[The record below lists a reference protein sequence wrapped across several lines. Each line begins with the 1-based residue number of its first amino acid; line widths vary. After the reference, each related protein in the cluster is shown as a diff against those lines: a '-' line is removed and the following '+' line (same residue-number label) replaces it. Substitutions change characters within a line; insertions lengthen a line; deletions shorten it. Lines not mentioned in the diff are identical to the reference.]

1 MNKLGFLRSLQ
12 RATPSRRIIACGSIV
27 AIAIVVAATFTILTK
42 LRESTLNSVEN
53 DLSRRS
59 LALAAQAN
67 LSFQSLSLVLTNIS
81 DRVKT
86 GDIADSH
93 QFKDVMGGFDT
104 HRWLKEKIVGL
115 PQIENVA
122 LVDLDGR
129 IVNASRRWPA
139 AEITVSDREFFKALT
154 HDAALKMFVSEPI
167 QSRGTGTW
175 NIVVARR
182 LHGLNDEFV
191 GLVAGMVNLEFFE
204 NHWRSILD
212 VREVGS
218 SISLNRLD
226 GTVLARF
233 PRTTAIGKRFENGVQ
248 NLLRDTSTV
257 TLRKLG
263 PIDGAMRI
271 EAAHV
276 LADFPL
282 FMLATETEETA
293 LQGWAATARIVTLV
307 SACCVIVVLIAA
319 YGMLRWWAE
328 HEHRERMQAE
338 KLEAEKAALTAEAEL
353 KLGRESKIQAMRLN
367 AAIENMSQGLLMFDS
382 EERIVVVNSEYI
394 RMYGLSPDIVKPG
407 CTLLELFQHRGAAG
421 QLTRDPAQ
429 YRAEVLASV
438 ATGKTV
444 KSVVETADGRQISI
458 VNRQI
463 ADGGWVVTHEDIT
476 AQSHYEETLRNALAD
491 AQRAELR
498 LDAAINNMSHGL
510 VMCDAQERVVVVN
523 DQYIQMYGL
532 SRDIAKPGCTFRELL
547 KHRVETGHL
556 PNDPEK
562 YCTEV
567 LARLASEKTFDM
579 NVETADGRH
588 IAIINR
594 PMDGGGWVTTHQ
606 DVTERNL
613 AERKLEETR
622 RFLNTVIENAPVAI
636 IVKDAAT
643 KQFAL
648 VNRAYEQLIGRP
660 RTELIGKT
668 AYDIFPAHA
677 AKRIT
682 EGDKNAIQTGNQRIK
697 GEMVLEMPGT
707 ARRITATTSLVVR
720 DNDNKPQFLIVVIED
735 VTERREAD
743 ARIAHMAHHDA
754 LTDLPNRILLHER
767 LNEAL
772 ARIQD
777 GQSLAV
783 LYLDLDHFKSVN
795 DTLGHQIGNELLKI
809 VAERLRHC
817 IGDMGTVAR
826 LGGDEFLIVL
836 NKISKP
842 EDAATFAQ
850 LVRETITAPVNLDGN
865 QIFTDVSIGISIAP
879 GDATA
884 SIQMLK
890 NADMALY
897 EAKADGRGTFRF
909 FEPEM
914 GTRMDVRRAL
924 ELDLRKALAEG
935 ELELHYQPLVNL
947 DRDEITGYEA
957 LLRWKHPV
965 RGSILPSEFI
975 PIAEETG
982 LINAIGEWVI
992 KTACTEAATWPS
1004 ELRVAV
1010 NVSPVQ
1016 FKNQTLALAVVNGLV
1031 ASGLPPYRLEI
1042 EITEAVLMQDNET
1055 TLAALHQLHELGV
1068 RIAMDDF
1075 GTGYSSLS
1083 YLRSFPFDKIKID
1096 RSFIKD
1102 LSEKDDSVAIVRAV
1116 TSLAKSLHMT
1126 TTAEGIETEGQLE
1139 WVRALGCT
1147 EVQGYLF
1154 GYPKPAAEIAHFN
1167 SRSTFAV
1174 ARASSAA

>member
-1 MNKLGFLRSLQ
+1 
-12 RATPSRRIIACGSIV
+12 
-27 AIAIVVAATFTILTK
+27 
-42 LRESTLNSVEN
+42 
-53 DLSRRS
+53 
-59 LALAAQAN
+59 
-67 LSFQSLSLVLTNIS
+67 
-81 DRVKT
+81 
-86 GDIADSH
+86 
-93 QFKDVMGGFDT
+93 MGGVDT
-104 HRWLKEKIVGL
+104 HHWLKEKIVGL
-115 PQIENVA
+115 PQIENVG

-129 IVNASRRWPA
+129 IVNASRRWPVP
-139 AEITVSDREFFKALT
+139 EITCRIGSIFKTLA
-154 HDAALKMFVSEPI
+154 HDAALRVFVSEPI
-167 QSRGTGTW
+167 QSRGNGTW

-182 LHGLNDEFV
+182 LYGANGAFV
-191 GLVAGMVNLEFFE
+191 GLVTGTVNLEFFE
-204 NHWRSILD
+204 NHWRSVLD
-212 VREVGS
+212 AREVGS

-226 GTVLARF
+226 GTVLVQF
-233 PRTTAIGKRFENGVQ
+233 PRTNAIGKRFENGVQ
-248 NLLRDTSTV
+248 NLLRDTSMV

-293 LQGWAATARIVTLV
+293 LHGWAETARIVTLI

-319 YGMLRWWAE
+319 YGIFRWRAE

-353 KLGRESKIQAMRLN
+353 KLSKESSTQAMRLN
-367 AAIENMSQGLLMFDS
+367 AAIENMSQGLLMFNS
-382 EERIVVVNSEYI
+382 AERIVVVNSEYI
-394 RMYGLSPDIVKPG
+394 RMYGLSSEIVKPG
-407 CTLLELFQHRGAAG
+407 CTLLQLFQHRSEVG
-421 QLTRDPAQ
+421 QLTRDPVQ
-429 YRAEVLASV
+429 YRAEVLANI

-444 KSVVETADGRQISI
+444 KSVLETADARQISI
-458 VNRQI
+458 VNCPI
-463 ADGGWVVTHEDIT
+463 ADGGWVVTHDDIT
-476 AQSHYEETLRNALAD
+476 AQSRYEDTLRGALAD
-491 AQRAELR
+491 AQQAELR

-510 VMCDAQERVVVVN
+510 VMCDAQERIVVVN

-532 SRDIAKPGCTFRELL
+532 SRDIVKPGCTFRELL
-547 KHRVETGHL
+547 KHRAETGHL
-556 PNDPEK
+556 PGDREK
-562 YCTEV
+562 YCNEV
-567 LARLASEKTFDM
+567 LAQVAREKTFRHECGNCRRAADLDHQQ
-579 NVETADGRH
+579 ADG
-588 IAIINR
+588 
-594 PMDGGGWVTTHQ
+594 GGGWVATHQ
-606 DVTERNL
+606 DVTDRNL

-622 RFLNTVIENAPVAI
+622 RFLDTVIENAPVGI
-636 IVKDAAT
+636 VVKDAVT
-643 KQFAL
+643 KQLVL
-648 VNRAYEQLIGRP
+648 VNRAYEQLLGKSR
-660 RTELIGKT
+660 EDLIGKT

-677 AKRIT
+677 ARIIT
-682 EGDKNAIQTGNQRIK
+682 DVDEDAVQSGNQTTK
-697 GEMVLEMPGT
+697 GEMVLDMPGIG
-707 ARRITATTSLVVR
+707 RRITATTSLVVC
-720 DNDNKPQFLIVVIED
+720 DNDDEPKFLIVVIED
-735 VTERREAD
+735 ITERRESE

-754 LTDLPNRILLHER
+754 LTDLPNRVLLHER

-772 ARIQD
+772 ARISQ
-777 GQSLAV
+777 GESLAV

-795 DTLGHQIGNELLKI
+795 DTLGHQIGNELLKV

-817 IGDMGTVAR
+817 IGEMGTVAR

-836 NKISKP
+836 NAISQP
-842 EDAATFAQ
+842 ADAAIFAQ

-879 GDATA
+879 GDATE
-884 SIQMLK
+884 SIEMLK

-909 FEPEM
+909 FQPEM
-914 GTRMDVRRAL
+914 GTRLDARRAL

-935 ELELHYQPLVNL
+935 ELELYYQPLVNL
-947 DRDEITGYEA
+947 DRDEISGYEA
-957 LLRWKHPV
+957 LLRWNHPV
-965 RGSILPSEFI
+965 RGFISPSEFI

-982 LINAIGEWVI
+982 LVNAIGEWVL
-992 KTACTEAATWPS
+992 KTACTEAATWPN

-1010 NVSPVQ
+1010 NVSPIQ

-1042 EITEAVLMQDNET
+1042 EITEAVLMQNNET

-1096 RSFIKD
+1096 RSFIRD
-1102 LSEKDDSVAIVRAV
+1102 LSENDDSVAIVRAV
-1116 TSLAKSLHMT
+1116 TSLAKSLNMT

-1154 GYPKPAAEIAHFN
+1154 GQPKPAAEISHVN
-1167 SRSTFAV
+1167 SPRMFAAADAST
-1174 ARASSAA
+1174 AA